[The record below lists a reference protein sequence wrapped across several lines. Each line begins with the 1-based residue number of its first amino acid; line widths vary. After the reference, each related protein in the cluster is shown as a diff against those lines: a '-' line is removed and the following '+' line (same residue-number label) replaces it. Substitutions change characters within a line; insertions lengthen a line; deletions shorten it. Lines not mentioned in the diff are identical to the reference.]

1 MADPDQHIVAP
12 GRDASDASPHL
23 SAGSSAGAS
32 PGSPLPSPMRISA
45 AEDRGRFI
53 TLEGGEGAGK
63 STQLARLV
71 DWLRGQ
77 GIDPVVTREP
87 GGTPAA
93 ERIRGLLLD
102 AAESGL
108 SAEAELLLMFAARAD
123 HLAHCIEPALS
134 AGRWVICD
142 RFTDATYAY
151 QGGGRGLDPARIAE
165 LERFVQRGLQPDLTL
180 ILDLPV
186 ANGLARAR
194 QRSAP
199 DRFEVEDLAFF
210 ERVRAAYLGIAERC
224 AERVCLIRADQ
235 SEAAVAAEIRAC
247 LAGRLLAGRQL
258 AGA

>member
-1 MADPDQHIVAP
+1 MTDMYAGAS
-12 GRDASDASPHL
+12 RSDASL
-23 SAGSSAGAS
+23 DAS
-32 PGSPLPSPMRISA
+32 PCASGA
-45 AEDRGRFI
+45 KDRGRFI

-102 AAESGL
+102 AAQTGL
-108 SAEAELLLMFAARAD
+108 STEAELLLMFAARAD

-151 QGGGRGLDPARIAE
+151 QGGGRGLEQARIAE
-165 LERFVQRGLQPDLTL
+165 LERFVQRGLRPDLTL

-186 ANGLARAR
+186 ASGLARAHR
-194 QRSAP
+194 RSTP

-210 ERVRAAYLGIAERC
+210 ERVRATYLEIAERC

-235 SEAAVAAEIRAC
+235 SEEAVAAEMRAC
-247 LAGRLLAGRQL
+247 LAERLLAGR
-258 AGA
+258 